1 MAEKYQR
8 EIEEILNQIGDEAF
22 SDPPPPR
29 YKEQSRLRALLSS
42 IIPNGWKMS
51 WLVVASL
58 FISCMVV
65 SATVP
70 GMIGPILWLGLIVFL
85 VVYTKAF
92 SNSRHKEEKRW
103 RGRIIDD

>member
-8 EIEEILNQIGDEAF
+8 EIEEIINQIGDEAF
-22 SDPPPPR
+22 SAPPPPK
-29 YKEQSRLRALLSS
+29 YEEQSKLRAIMFS
-42 IIPNGWKMS
+42 IIPNGWKVS

-70 GMIGPILWLGLIVFL
+70 GMIGPVLWLGLIVFL
-85 VVYTKAF
+85 VVYTRAF
-92 SNSRHKEEKRW
+92 SNSRHKQEKRW